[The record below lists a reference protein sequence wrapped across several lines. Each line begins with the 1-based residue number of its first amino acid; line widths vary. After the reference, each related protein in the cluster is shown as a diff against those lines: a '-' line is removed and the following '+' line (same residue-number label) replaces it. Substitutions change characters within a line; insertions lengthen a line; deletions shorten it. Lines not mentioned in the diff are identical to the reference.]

1 MILTLEYAE
10 LLVLLTKC
18 TISSQLNVNV
28 LKIHLKLMEF
38 ATNAQ
43 EILNMIQSLK
53 HANVKQ
59 DIELMELETV
69 SLDVELMKSSR
80 MENAA
85 VNQDIIP
92 SMEFVEFVLGMK
104 FMIKV
109 SESVEFLVIQREY
122 LTLARKLA
130 SASLNISRWLME
142 HVTDVLLTQ
151 LTQHKSK
158 NAYVM
163 PVTSRILVSVLPHAM
178 LMNNM
183 LMENVSVEKDI
194 ISLDIAVV
202 FVLLL
207 KFMMLPT
214 ESVMLLVKAI
224 KFGIPSSDLADA
236 FQDITL
242 SMESALNVIQ
252 KLKFTTTE
260 SNVVIVKLD
269 IEKPQVKVVKENVFL
284 SAQLMKTSS

>member
-1 MILTLEYAE
+1 MILILVSAE
-10 LLVLLTKC
+10 SLVLLTKS
-18 TISSQLNVNV
+18 TTSSLLNVNA
-28 LKIHLKLMEF
+28 LKTHLKSMDVVK
-38 ATNAQ
+38 NVQ
-43 EILNMIQSLK
+43 EIQNMIQPLK
-53 HANVKQ
+53 LANVNQ

-163 PVTSRILVSVLPHAM
+163 PVTSRILVSVPLHAM
-178 LMNNM
+178 LMNNIS
-183 LMENVSVEKDI
+183 MEN
-194 ISLDIAVV
+194 A
-202 FVLLL
+202 
-207 KFMMLPT
+207 
-214 ESVMLLVKAI
+214 SVMMVCHCHHHCVT
-224 KFGIPSSDLADA
+224 
-236 FQDITL
+236 Q
-242 SMESALNVIQ
+242 Q
-252 KLKFTTTE
+252 R
-260 SNVVIVKLD
+260 
-269 IEKPQVKVVKENVFL
+269 
-284 SAQLMKTSS
+284 